1 MEKYRIYV
9 KIEEIRELLREGK
22 NEEAL
27 ELTDGMDPG
36 RIKGNFD
43 CSVLAQVYLHNGMLS
58 KAKECFEVMFE
69 RQKSRRV
76 AMELVNLSIRLKQVE
91 DAEKYFEEYRALA
104 PTDYYNH
111 IFRYKIDKLENKPL
125 NELAASL
132 EALKDAE
139 FFDNWGYELAK
150 VYHKMGEKEKCV
162 AVCDEVILW
171 FGEGEPVERAK
182 ALKAYYNGEIS
193 LKEMSEKTV
202 AEKPAVI
209 PDEKDTVKVR
219 TQSGNEEK
227 NVKAADSAEN
237 MGDTRLA
244 PGGWITKEAIAAL
257 ENAAPAAEGKEE
269 ETAAEA
275 QPETTDS
282 TEGNKSGAAASQQN
296 NAQHKSKKK
305 TRAQKKAEKNR
316 KRQEAVNAQN
326 AASENKA
333 GSSTVE
339 NEVQADAEEKAE
351 EAAENPAVPVSEDE
365 AFEADIVRAVEDA
378 LREETEKANMP
389 AVSPSSV
396 KPVPTSGETEP
407 ESEKAPE
414 ITEKTA
420 PAEKSEKPAAT
431 SYVPEYRAEIA
442 ADGNDAAFM
451 AAVDREL
458 GFVADMPK
466 TADKDNDGNM
476 IEEAL
481 ASQVDEIFAQDDI
494 RREEKKSGSVHVP
507 RVTGETPV
515 APGPDTAAFLERTGT
530 SLEDYFGFFAYRRDI
545 CTQLVNALEKL
556 LAGVGNNICYCIAG
570 ERGNGKKVI
579 INGINT
585 ILLKSGKLSV
595 SQVVSTEASKVNG
608 INLTARAS
616 KLVGRSMVIDR
627 AGSLTENAA
636 ADIVRAKTVFG
647 GTASLVITD
656 YLKNLKPLFD
666 TNPEFAEVF
675 EIRIILPS
683 FKEEDL
689 MLMAEYKAEKAELV
703 FDGEAYELLGKK
715 LKCISRATE
724 EGALARAEKY
734 IRKVI
739 DNTEQRNAAAYIKQT
754 MSGEEHISSNVIL
767 CSDFP
772 DDI

>member
-76 AMELVNLSIRLKQVE
+76 AMELVNLSIRLKQAG

-104 PTDYYNH
+104 PADYYNY

-132 EALKDAE
+132 EALKEAE

-202 AEKPAVI
+202 AEKPAVT
-209 PDEKDTVKVR
+209 PEDKDTVKVR
-219 TQSGNEEK
+219 TQSKNEEK

-257 ENAAPAAEGKEE
+257 ENAAPASDGKEE

-275 QPETTDS
+275 EPETTDS
-282 TEGNKSGAAASQQN
+282 TAENKSGAVVSQQN
-296 NAQHKSKKK
+296 NGQHKSKKK

-316 KRQEAVNAQN
+316 KRQDAVNAQN
-326 AASENKA
+326 AASENKP
-333 GSSTVE
+333 GSSNAETGE
-339 NEVQADAEEKAE
+339 QADVAEKAE
-351 EAAENPAVPVSEDE
+351 KAAENPAVPVSEDE
-365 AFEADIVRAVEDA
+365 AFEADIVKAVEDA

-396 KPVPTSGETEP
+396 KSVPASETAAP
-407 ESEKAPE
+407 ESKKTP
-414 ITEKTA
+414 EKTE
-420 PAEKSEKPAAT
+420 PAEKSEKPASA
-431 SYVPEYRAEIA
+431 SYVPEYRADIT

-466 TADKDNDGNM
+466 TADENNDDNM

-494 RREEKKSGSVHVP
+494 RREEKKNGSVHVP
-507 RVTGETPV
+507 RVAGEIPV

-556 LAGVGNNICYCIAG
+556 LAGIGNNICYCISG

-595 SQVVSTEASKVNG
+595 SQVVSTEASKVNE

-627 AGSLTENAA
+627 AGSLSENAA
-636 ADIVRAKTVFG
+636 VDIVRAKTVFG
-647 GTASLVITD
+647 GTASLIITD

-666 TNPEFAEVF
+666 ANPEFAEVF
-675 EIRIILPS
+675 GIRINLPS

-754 MSGEEHISSNVIL
+754 MSGEEHVSSNVIL